1 MTVSRG
7 IARLAGWLGV
17 ALLLSANAHADQGN
31 IVAST
36 LNRVVLTAGLALAA
50 FIALVWWLI
59 RKK

>member
-7 IARLAGWLGV
+7 IARLAGSLGI
-17 ALLLSANAHADQGN
+17 ALLLSANAQADQGN
-31 IVAST
+31 IVADY